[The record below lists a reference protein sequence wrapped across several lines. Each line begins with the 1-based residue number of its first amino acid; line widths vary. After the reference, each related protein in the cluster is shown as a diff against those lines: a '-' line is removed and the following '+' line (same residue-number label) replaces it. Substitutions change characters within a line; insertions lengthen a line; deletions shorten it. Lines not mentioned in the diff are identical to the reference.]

1 MCLQSFDRYA
11 KNHVLFRSSSL
22 LRRSAPRAPWAS
34 SQGKGRQGGLKFL
47 EGLTSRFD
55 NTYFCKNGLHAI
67 LPNNNLTDHP
77 NPRAPPMI
85 RLDYSRAACCFYQRL
100 GVIALVRLLG
110 TVRYQIASQLG
121 VVPST
126 FPLP

>member
-1 MCLQSFDRYA
+1 
-11 KNHVLFRSSSL
+11 
-22 LRRSAPRAPWAS
+22 
-34 SQGKGRQGGLKFL
+34 
-47 EGLTSRFD
+47 
-55 NTYFCKNGLHAI
+55 
-67 LPNNNLTDHP
+67 
-77 NPRAPPMI
+77 MI